1 MSRID
6 VMGVG
11 FDTLTR
17 TETIELAKRLIEER
31 SSAYMVTPN
40 PEIVMQTWESDEV
53 CTAVNDA
60 DIVIPDGIGIVKA
73 SKLLGT
79 PLKERL
85 PGIEI
90 AEEILK
96 HIAESGKSAFLLGAK
111 PGVAEMA
118 AEQMKKD
125 FPGIK
130 ICGTNDGYFKDDAP
144 VVEKINAARPD
155 FLMVCLGAPK
165 QELWMANNR
174 ALLDVGLMAGLGG
187 TLDVFAGTVQR
198 APKLWQK
205 LNLEWFFRC
214 LKEPVRFKRIYKLP
228 LFLVKAMGKRLRKI
242 FNGKKG

>member
-1 MSRID
+1 ML
-6 VMGVG
+6 GVG

-17 TETIELAKRLIEER
+17 IDTIELAKRLIDEH

-40 PEIVMQTWESDEV
+40 PEIVMQTWESGEV
-53 CTAVNDA
+53 CAAVNGA
-60 DIVIPDGIGIVKA
+60 DIVIPDGIGVVKA

-90 AEEILK
+90 ATEILK
-96 HIAESGKSAFLLGAK
+96 YIAASGKSAFLLGAK

-125 FPGIK
+125 FPGIN
-130 ICGTNDGYFKDDAP
+130 ICGTNDGYFKDDGP
-144 VVEKINAARPD
+144 VVEKINAAKPD
-155 FLMVCLGAPK
+155 FLLVCLGAPK
-165 QELWMANNR
+165 QELWMAKNR
-174 ALLDVGLMAGLGG
+174 AALDVGLMAGLGG

-198 APKLWQK
+198 APEFWQK
-205 LNLEWFFRC
+205 LNLEWFYRC

-242 FNGKKG
+242 FNGK

>member
-6 VMGVG
+6 VLGVG

-17 TETIELAKRLIEER
+17 NDTIELAKRLIDEH

-40 PEIVMQTWESDEV
+40 PEIVMQTWESSEV
-53 CTAVNDA
+53 CDAVNGA
-60 DIVIPDGIGIVKA
+60 DIVIPDGIGVVKA

-90 AEEILK
+90 ATEILK
-96 HIAESGKSAFLLGAK
+96 YIAAAGKSVFLLGAK

-125 FPGIK
+125 FPGIN
-130 ICGTNDGYFKDDAP
+130 ICGTNDGYFKDDGP
-144 VVEKINAARPD
+144 VVEKINAAKPD
-155 FLMVCLGAPK
+155 FLLVCLGAPK
-165 QELWMANNR
+165 QELWMARNR
-174 ALLDVGLMAGLGG
+174 AALDVGLMAGLGG

-198 APKLWQK
+198 APEFWQK
-205 LNLEWFFRC
+205 LNLEWFYRC

-242 FNGKKG
+242 FNGK